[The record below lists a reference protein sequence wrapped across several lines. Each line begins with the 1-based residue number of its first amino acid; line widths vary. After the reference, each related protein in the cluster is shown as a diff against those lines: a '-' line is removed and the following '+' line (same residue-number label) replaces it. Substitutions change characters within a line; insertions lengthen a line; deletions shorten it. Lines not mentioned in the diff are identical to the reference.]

1 MAQNKKPSSSRDLA
15 AFGNSIG
22 YEFANGETSKGKW
35 NSERKQVE
43 VGSECGVKEERYPTS
58 MLIMSLVR
66 PDGT

>member
-43 VGSECGVKEERYPTS
+43 AGSEFGVNVEWKKS
-58 MLIMSLVR
+58 DIR
-66 PDGT
+66 PPC